1 MSQTNEKEHGVSHS
15 STNGMRL
22 KCKLTETTWFSFDTE
37 IHEWLNRYGEAGKE
51 IRTKVPFNL
60 TPPPENY
67 KKTKQGTKP
76 PGTVTPYIDKELLS
90 IYHEKDREYRAIK
103 NK

>member
-1 MSQTNEKEHGVSHS
+1 MSHTNEKDFGVSHS

-51 IRTKVPFNL
+51 ICTKVPFKL
-60 TPPPENY
+60 TPPTENH
-67 KKTKQGTKP
+67 KKNKP
-76 PGTVTPYIDKELLS
+76 PWHSHTL
-90 IYHEKDREYRAIK
+90 HNR
-103 NK
+103 